1 MSSSSTMGIDLFSS
15 IDQLHMPP
23 GCHRHRLI
31 HTPLKIQQVSQS
43 KPVVSIANNCQLS
56 FKGLISSEVH
66 LSHTRLSTL
75 RATGQ
80 MPPDS
85 KSLLHPQ
92 FLVFDST
99 ANSFTSPS
107 RLMEVSLGSWE
118 AAVTQFRRSK
128 LNFLLS
134 RNGK

>member
-1 MSSSSTMGIDLFSS
+1 MGIGLFSS
-15 IDQLHMPP
+15 IDQLLMPT

-31 HTPLKIQQVSQS
+31 NIPLKIQQVSQL
-43 KPVVSIANNCQLS
+43 KPAMSIANNCQLS
-56 FKGLISSEVH
+56 FKGLISSGVH

-75 RATGQ
+75 RATGR

-92 FLVFDST
+92 SLVFDST
-99 ANSFTSPS
+99 ANSFTSLS

-118 AAVTQFRRSK
+118 TAVIQFRRSK